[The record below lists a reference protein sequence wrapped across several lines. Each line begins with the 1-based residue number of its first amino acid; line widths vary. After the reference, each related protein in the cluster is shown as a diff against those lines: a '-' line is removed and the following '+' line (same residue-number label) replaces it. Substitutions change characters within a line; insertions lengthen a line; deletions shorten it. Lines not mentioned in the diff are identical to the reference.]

1 MKDAGFGCLSK
12 LVWHAKLDEKRGV
25 LDPASPSEAGERV
38 NPSNTGKAGRD
49 RHPMD

>member
-25 LDPASPSEAGERV
+25 LDPASPSEAGPSV
-38 NPSNTGKAGRD
+38 NPSLTGKEGKD
-49 RHPMD
+49 RNNVG